1 MFNYHRC
8 LNLFFL
14 LGISCFSI
22 AKEKSVS
29 PQQSAL
35 KNALSDLVIRS
46 KKVTQSDQLSYRE
59 QLKDNN
65 GNVLSRYYDASLPQG
80 ERWQQVKTSGK
91 DISQS
96 QLQISIPIMLSPSLL
111 DQVQPELYAEN
122 EKFWIFAI
130 NTSINAENG
139 DRQSRDLE
147 EATSKLQSNLN
158 TFIYIDKQTQQFTRL
173 KIVNSTPFKPS
184 VLAKIEVFSIIVDYA
199 EAWQAGPLVAVYSVK
214 KLKGSYGL
222 FMEID
227 QQLTQKLSQYSN
239 K

>member
-1 MFNYHRC
+1 M
-8 LNLFFL
+8 
-14 LGISCFSI
+14 
-22 AKEKSVS
+22 S

-46 KKVTQSDQLSYRE
+46 KKVTHSDQLSYRE
-59 QLKDNN
+59 QLKDNK

>member
-1 MFNYHRC
+1 M
-8 LNLFFL
+8 
-14 LGISCFSI
+14 I
-22 AKEKSVS
+22 K
-29 PQQSAL
+29 
-35 KNALSDLVIRS
+35 
-46 KKVTQSDQLSYRE
+46 
-59 QLKDNN
+59 
-65 GNVLSRYYDASLPQG
+65 G
-80 ERWQQVKTSGK
+80 ERWQQIKTSGK